1 MGFSKALIADQDYSE
16 KPALLRIGQRCS
28 TNFARSRL
36 RPSASDQVAG
46 SSIAQIQRHKAGGR
60 CICSL
65 GKLWNPFRIPAN
77 NLRQAF
83 GTALETW
90 MQIQVKIVNSAVN
103 GLLIFSGIGKKA
115 IHELVNRLLEW
126 ITKSYARKAL

>member
-1 MGFSKALIADQDYSE
+1 
-16 KPALLRIGQRCS
+16 
-28 TNFARSRL
+28 
-36 RPSASDQVAG
+36 
-46 SSIAQIQRHKAGGR
+46 
-60 CICSL
+60 
-65 GKLWNPFRIPAN
+65 
-77 NLRQAF
+77 
-83 GTALETW
+83 